1 MKKFI
6 SDHLD
11 QVRYPSH
18 QQKTQ
23 ELWDVEGLLKDRSNQ
38 LLKFDLRPI
47 IEFKKMDYGKSGFFK
62 SKADKMVFDIKSQW
76 VLIDVSEMHS
86 YLKSTGQTN
95 VSLTELVS
103 KLDWNIILSQ

>member
-47 IEFKKMDYGKSGFFK
+47 IEFKFS
-62 SKADKMVFDIKSQW
+62 
-76 VLIDVSEMHS
+76 
-86 YLKSTGQTN
+86 
-95 VSLTELVS
+95 
-103 KLDWNIILSQ
+103 NIIS